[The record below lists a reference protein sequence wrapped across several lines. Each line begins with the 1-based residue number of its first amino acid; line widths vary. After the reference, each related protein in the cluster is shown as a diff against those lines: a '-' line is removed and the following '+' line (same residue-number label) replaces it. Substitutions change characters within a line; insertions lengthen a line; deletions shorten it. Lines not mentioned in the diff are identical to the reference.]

1 MLADF
6 ASHFLILSSPSYF
19 SSVVLNVSLSLW
31 VRQGGCQPSRMEL
44 LNLTPERKVAA
55 SCKEDKDECEH
66 TISQLGANIKKQ
78 LNLSEIYHFYTL
90 KRFVD

>member
-1 MLADF
+1 MGQARWLPAVQDG
-6 ASHFLILSSPSYF
+6 IVEF
-19 SSVVLNVSLSLW
+19 S
-31 VRQGGCQPSRMEL
+31 
-44 LNLTPERKVAA
+44 TPERKVAA